1 MMFHCSIVRR
11 VCHVQQLEREV
22 RQALA
27 ASSIGGSTPAGAR
40 LGALLDAHTSDSSPL
55 TFASSQ
61 FSPSERHHSQVSAES
76 VAEWVLSLWPG
87 QCTWLALLSD
97 IVLLLAID

>member
-1 MMFHCSIVRR
+1 MYDVPLFHCNIVRR
-11 VCHVQQLEREV
+11 VILFHCFIVKRVCVCHVQQLEREV

-40 LGALLDAHTSDSSPL
+40 LGALLEAHTSDSSPL

-76 VAEWVLSLWPG
+76 VAK
-87 QCTWLALLSD
+87 
-97 IVLLLAID
+97 